1 VVSASPSPDGVA
13 ALVYEAVARTN
24 DELELE
30 EHIDARPDEVLIGS
44 GAKLD
49 SLGFVSLVLE
59 IETLVHE
66 RLGVDVELVNERAL
80 SQEHSPFRTLGT
92 LIAYVESSIG

>member
-1 VVSASPSPDGVA
+1 VSASPSPDLVA
-13 ALVYEAVARTN
+13 ALVYEAVATTN
-24 DELELE
+24 DELDLE
-30 EHIDARPDEVLIGS
+30 VNIDARPDEVLIGS

-80 SQEHSPFRTLGT
+80 SQEHSPFRTLGS